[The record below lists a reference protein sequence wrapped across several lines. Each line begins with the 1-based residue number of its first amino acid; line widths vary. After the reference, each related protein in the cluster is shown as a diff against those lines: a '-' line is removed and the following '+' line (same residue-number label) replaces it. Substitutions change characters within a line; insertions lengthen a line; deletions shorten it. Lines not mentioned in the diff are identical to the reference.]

1 MYSQS
6 QFEMLELKPLI
17 ITVGAAHALAAVAIT
32 DLGAFPALGCSGLS
46 TRPPSR
52 SMGLT

>member
-1 MYSQS
+1 MYCQS

-17 ITVGAAHALAAVAIT
+17 RTIGAAHAPAAVAIT
-32 DLGAFPALGCSGLS
+32 DLGAFPTLGISCLS
-46 TRPPSR
+46 TRAPSR